1 MTYLVDANIFL
12 EILLSQERQEA
23 CKRFLVMAI
32 GNICISDFSLH
43 SIGVILFRNNKENIF
58 QKFAK
63 DVIPKVRIV
72 TLSKESYKD
81 LVEIRNK
88 LELDFDDAYQY
99 KVANDYN
106 LEIVT
111 MDNDFKKVKRDIK
124 VIFLSYRRN

>member
-1 MTYLVDANIFL
+1 MMYLVDANIFL

-23 CKRFLVMAI
+23 CKRFLDMAI

-124 VIFLSYRRN
+124 VIFLK